1 MKMNS
6 YLVEGLADGQSRWT
20 VSGGDHEAV
29 RTGTAKGEHKW
40 RSESNQLANDK
51 AREPGW
57 LV

>member
-20 VSGGDHEAV
+20 VFGGDHEAV

-40 RSESNQLANDK
+40 PL
-51 AREPGW
+51 
-57 LV
+57 